1 MNLLIKDTKSDVPS
15 FVSLQSRPHEGTL
28 KQFLSIHTIA
38 ILKDKANINLKEK
51 SLKSKL
57 YRGIELNFEHKE
69 DKKHLKSKLI
79 VIQLDQHVLEVRYI
93 ADTKNFKRLEKQVY
107 AFVNSLKIFE
117 RNNVNPDIFEQGE
130 FKSVDKDNNVIAGY
144 ITRNASTHTEYIN
157 DEGAYVKSLVNWV
170 SKDELHLTFIEDN
183 PKGVTPFK
191 AGDILKVK
199 ILSTGEDWYDC
210 IWEIN
215 GVRGYQ
221 KYIKVK

>member
-28 KQFLSIHTIA
+28 EQFLSIHTIA

-93 ADTKNFKRLEKQVY
+93 ADKKNFKRLEKQVY

-170 SKDELHLTFIEDN
+170 SKDELHSTFIEYN
-183 PKGVTPFK
+183 PKGGTPFK

>member
-1 MNLLIKDTKSDVPS
+1 MPS

-28 KQFLSIHTIA
+28 EQFLSIHTIA

-93 ADTKNFKRLEKQVY
+93 ADKKNFKRLEKQVY

-170 SKDELHLTFIEDN
+170 SKDELHSTFIEYN
-183 PKGVTPFK
+183 PKGGTPFK